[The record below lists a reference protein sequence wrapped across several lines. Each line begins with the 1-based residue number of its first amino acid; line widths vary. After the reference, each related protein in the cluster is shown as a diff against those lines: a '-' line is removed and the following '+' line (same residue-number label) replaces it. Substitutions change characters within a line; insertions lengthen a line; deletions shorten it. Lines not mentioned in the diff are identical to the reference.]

1 MALEIQLGVSQML
14 RRALLLNCA
23 PSPQNYIN
31 NLYGTQWGKCC
42 NGHLRAIPLV
52 ELVLSDCCCFINN
65 RANPLFEYCSVFS
78 STMMLEIVLYPL
90 LIWAVLD
97 YVANCEPFKASY
109 HVGKVAPWV
118 KVVATQAWWTWALF
132 LNPKLKERTDFQK
145 LLSDLYMACVCSPQS
160 NALSDLW
167 APYTCRYTHAWK

>member
-1 MALEIQLGVSQML
+1 MPLPLKKIILIISMEPSEGDVAMGTWGQFHQLKWCFQI
-14 RRALLLNCA
+14 AA
-23 PSPQNYIN
+23 
-31 NLYGTQWGKCC
+31 
-42 NGHLRAIPLV
+42 
-52 ELVLSDCCCFINN
+52 VLSIIEQTHFLNIVQC
-65 RANPLFEYCSVFS
+65 LFS

-145 LLSDLYMACVCSPQS
+145 LLSDFYMACVCSPQS